1 MLYPLDRVLPTLEN
15 MNICLHYISAN
26 IRIYTEVEPDDP
38 VPDWGLS
45 MGGIELQEGNTFSE
59 NGVQEGSVI
68 VVSSRTIILVLNDLA
83 NKGYDLSLAL
93 HVKFDEVHSTDILDA
108 LIQMC
113 ESTQES
119 DMKIFF
125 EQLKGDNEVAKRK
138 MRDGFSRA
146 EDGESLAEYDEW
158 SMQMSNLETIGRNCP
173 YWEAENLYDEENPD
187 DFDYELQSSL
197 VSILTTIQEYVKNK
211 TP

>member
-1 MLYPLDRVLPTLEN
+1 MGPFDGWN
-15 MNICLHYISAN
+15 
-26 IRIYTEVEPDDP
+26 RIT
-38 VPDWGLS
+38 
-45 MGGIELQEGNTFSE
+45 EGNTFK

-173 YWEAENLYDEENPD
+173 YWEAENLYDEENPETLIMNYKVHWST
-187 DFDYELQSSL
+187 FDYTRICQKQDAIILQEILRWFYRHISQHTVVPYSL
-197 VSILTTIQEYVKNK
+197 GIFKCHPRSEKVPRPRS
-211 TP
+211 